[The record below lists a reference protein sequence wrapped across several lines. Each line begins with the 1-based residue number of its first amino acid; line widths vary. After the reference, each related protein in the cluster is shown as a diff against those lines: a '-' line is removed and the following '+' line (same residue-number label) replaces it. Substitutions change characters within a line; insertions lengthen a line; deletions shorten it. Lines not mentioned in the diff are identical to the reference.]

1 MPDQP
6 SLVELTLLVEDFAGP
21 DHWRWVLVAPDGEV
35 LARHE
40 VRLDPTGPLYE
51 AFLDLPGHLRRH
63 APPDVR
69 AAREREIVREVGAW
83 IGAEVLG
90 PVAPAL
96 LAAAPAV
103 VRVVV
108 PTDVPG
114 ARRLMSVPLELAHA
128 DGRPLAVQDVTL
140 VTQWGA
146 GRAAEERDG
155 GPVRVLA
162 LFSLPEGSRALNLRR
177 ERLALTRL
185 FTEAADAGRAVEV
198 HTLQYGVTRERL
210 RAVLARPAGWDLV
223 HVSGHGSPGE
233 LLLETDAG
241 RPDRVRAPELVDLLA
256 AARDVSLVT
265 LSACWSAAAPEP
277 VEASGGSGEP
287 VVGTVAGDLVE
298 RLGCAVLAMRYPVED
313 GFATALAE
321 RLYRQLVVEGRVLPR
336 ALAEVL
342 GELSGEADGVPGSA
356 LRAATPALFGARA
369 VGLRL
374 GAPTGSAEPAA
385 TGLAPGAPTGP
396 APGAPMGP
404 TPGAPTGGA
413 DGSGRDV
420 SSPGA
425 SGQDPPGQDSPRQS
439 ASGQNFPGRDVS
451 ATQLPPVPEHFVGR
465 VALLSRAG
473 AALAPR
479 SGLGGVLLH
488 GMPGAGKTACAQEL
502 VATHAH
508 AFERTVWFTAPQEQ
522 DHDQYEE
529 AVLAS
534 FALALE
540 QAVPG
545 LRCLHLLETADGSA
559 AEFVAAVSS
568 RLERER
574 VLLVIDGIDTLLTPD
589 RAWRDG
595 RWGDLVGALTGQAGA
610 GRLILCGRVRPV
622 GLGPL
627 VRTEPVDLLTPD
639 EALLLARELPHL
651 ARLIDGQLPGT
662 TPSAARRL
670 ATGLLELAG
679 GHPKLLELADA
690 QAADPARLER
700 LLAAGNRA
708 AEASGDDEHLRVL
721 RAWSDGVAAELAPA
735 DRDLFHVLCCLDE
748 NDRNQVA
755 VDHNWPDLR
764 AQLGHPDTPVDAALR
779 TLVAH
784 GLLTPRPGQSY
795 EIQAAVAAEGRARAG
810 ARVRELVDTR
820 LSGYWL
826 RVFEMAWTREG
837 TDAEGAQLA
846 GPLLTLAALSAA
858 PYLIRLRQESSAA
871 TLLEAVLRRD
881 TSAPT
886 RARVLPLLRRIATR
900 AASAPGTGVVP
911 PTDALAR
918 ILGEIDPAAAERHER
933 AALASALARGDH
945 SAAASATSGL
955 VDLCVRTGRLTE
967 ALALAEQGAEHA
979 RLAGLGTWT
988 TLLYEVQRLH
998 VLSQTDRA
1006 GEALAEADALHR
1018 RMRDVPR
1025 TRGPREGVDWWE
1037 VWEELCD
1044 TGQRAATEAGEWRRA
1059 LEYADDL
1066 SASKRARGAPVT
1078 DLAAARQPAYMP
1090 LLRLGRT
1097 EDALRLLEECRQ
1109 VFEDAGDVLSLG
1121 EVFGALANVADVRGH
1136 GEVAI
1141 ARERDS
1147 LRYAYRAGVPPVVAV
1162 GHANLGTYLHGH
1174 ARDAAGAV
1182 AHHLAAALLATL
1194 SGGGRTMNAAQSLAA
1209 DLQEFG
1215 ADGVAQ
1221 LPSGVEEL
1229 CARVAEVPGVAL
1241 DRLLAGLDPGLVRAR
1256 EALDALVREAKEGV
1270 TGADRLGSVQAA
1282 AWGMLWEPVL
1292 AALVAA
1298 ERRNTAAKVKLR
1310 QHLAQLA
1317 AMNAM
1322 FEPLADVLG
1331 RIQGG
1336 ERGPGVLFGLGPL
1349 DAPVARRALDALA
1362 GRVTVPVELWTVM
1375 YLGIAL
1381 GSFVSTALG
1390 VAGTDEV
1397 TRENLDG
1404 FAADPLL
1411 APMAAI
1417 LEQILAGERD
1427 PRLATGLQQPTQRAA
1442 VAAVLHYLNDA
1453 EGASR

>member
-1 MPDQP
+1 MPDGA
-6 SLVELTLLVEDFAGP
+6 VAELRLFVEDFAGP
-21 DHWRWVLVAPDGEV
+21 DHWRWVLVAPGGEV

-108 PTDVPG
+108 PTAVPG

-146 GRAAEERDG
+146 GRAAGERGG

-185 FTEAADAGRAVEV
+185 FAEAADAGRAVEV

-241 RPDRVRAPELVDLLA
+241 HPDRVRAPELVDLLA
-256 AARDVSLVT
+256 AAHDVSLVT

-321 RLYRQLVVEGRVLPR
+321 RLYRQLVVEGRELPR
-336 ALAEVL
+336 ALAGVL

-374 GAPTGSAEPAA
+374 GAPTGSAGPAA
-385 TGLAPGAPTGP
+385 TRP
-396 APGAPMGP
+396 APGASTGL
-404 TPGAPTGGA
+404 TPGAPVGLTPGASAGGA
-413 DGSGRDV
+413 DGSGQDG
-420 SSPGA
+420 SGPGA
-425 SGQDPPGQDSPRQS
+425 FGQDPPGQDSPR
-439 ASGQNFPGRDVS
+439 RDVS
-451 ATQLPPVPEHFVGR
+451 VAQLPPEPEHFVGR
-465 VALLSRAG
+465 VALLARAG
-473 AALAPR
+473 AVLAPR

-488 GMPGAGKTACAQEL
+488 GMPGAGKTACAREL

-522 DHDQYEE
+522 DYHHQYEE

-545 LRCLHLLETADGSA
+545 LRCLHLLDGADGRA

-568 RLERER
+568 WLERER
-574 VLLVIDGIDTLLTPD
+574 VLLVIDGIDALLTPD
-589 RAWRDG
+589 RAWRDR
-595 RWGDLVGALTGQAGA
+595 RWGDLVGALSDRSGA
-610 GRLILCGRVRPV
+610 GRLILCGRVRPT
-622 GLGPL
+622 GLGASL
-627 VRTEPVDLLTPD
+627 RTEPVDLLTPD

-651 ARLIDGQLPGT
+651 ARLIDGRLPGT
-662 TPSAARRL
+662 TPAAARRL
-670 ATGLLELAG
+670 ATGLLELAQ
-679 GHPKLLELADA
+679 GHPRLLELADA
-690 QAADPARLER
+690 QAADPKRLER

-721 RAWSDGVAAELAPA
+721 RAWSYGVATELTPA

-748 NDRNQVA
+748 NDRNRVA

-784 GLLTPRPGQSY
+784 GLLTQRPGQSY
-795 EIQAAVAAEGRARAG
+795 DIQAAVAAEGRARAG

-837 TDAEGAQLA
+837 TDAEHAQLA
-846 GPLLTLAALSAA
+846 GPLLTLSALSAA
-858 PYLIRLRQESSAA
+858 PYLLRLRQESSAA
-871 TLLEAVLRRD
+871 VLLEAVLRRD

-886 RARVLPLLRRIATR
+886 RARVLPLLRRIATV

-933 AALASALARGDH
+933 AALASASARGDH
-945 SAAASATSGL
+945 SAAASASSGL
-955 VDLCVRTGRLTE
+955 VALCVRAGRLTE

-998 VLSQTDRA
+998 VLSETDRA

-1025 TRGPREGVDWWE
+1025 KRGPGEGVDWWE

-1044 TGQRAATEAGEWRRA
+1044 TGQRAAIEAGEWRRA

-1078 DLAAARQPAYMP
+1078 DLAGARLPAYMP

-1109 VFEDAGDVLSLG
+1109 VFEDAGDLPSLG

-1162 GHANLGTYLHGH
+1162 GHGNLGTYLHSH

-1215 ADGVAQ
+1215 ADAVAE
-1221 LPSGVEEL
+1221 LPAGVEEL

-1270 TGADRLGSVQAA
+1270 TGADRLDAVRAA

-1310 QHLAQLA
+1310 QHLAELA

-1322 FEPLADVLG
+1322 FVPLTDVLG

-1362 GRVTVPVELWTVM
+1362 GRVTVPVELWTAM

-1397 TRENLDG
+1397 TRENLAG

-1411 APMAAI
+1411 APMSTV
-1417 LEQILAGERD
+1417 LERILAGERD

-1442 VAAVLHYLNDA
+1442 VAAVLHYLNEA
-1453 EGASR
+1453 EETSR

>member
-21 DHWRWVLVAPDGEV
+21 DHWQWVLVAPDGEV

-69 AAREREIVREVGAW
+69 AAREQEIVREVGAW
-83 IGAEVLG
+83 IGTEVLG

-146 GRAAEERDG
+146 GRAAGERGDS
-155 GPVRVLA
+155 PVRVLA

-185 FTEAADAGRAVEV
+185 FTEAANAGRAVEM

-210 RAVLARPAGWDLV
+210 RAVLAGPAGWDLV

-241 RPDRVRAPELVDLLA
+241 HPDRVRAPELVDLLT

-265 LSACWSAAAPEP
+265 LSACWSAAAPGP

-287 VVGTVAGDLVE
+287 VVGAVAGDLVE

-336 ALAEVL
+336 ALAGVL
-342 GELSGEADGVPGSA
+342 GELAGEADGVPGSA
-356 LRAATPALFGARA
+356 LRAGTPALFGARA
-369 VGLRL
+369 VGLTL
-374 GAPTGSAEPAA
+374 NAPTGR
-385 TGLAPGAPTGP
+385 T
-396 APGAPMGP
+396 
-404 TPGAPTGGA
+404 
-413 DGSGRDV
+413 D
-420 SSPGA
+420 A
-425 SGQDPPGQDSPRQS
+425 SGQD
-439 ASGQNFPGRDVS
+439 ASGLDITV
-451 ATQLPPVPEHFVGR
+451 AQLPPIPEHFVGR
-465 VALLSRAG
+465 VALLARAG
-473 AALAPR
+473 AVLAPR

-488 GMPGAGKTACAQEL
+488 GMPGAGKTACAREL

-522 DHDQYEE
+522 DHHRYEE

-540 QAVPG
+540 EAVPG
-545 LRCLHLLETADGSA
+545 LRCLHLLEAADGSA
-559 AEFVAAVSS
+559 TEFVAAVSS
-568 RLERER
+568 WLERER
-574 VLLVIDGIDTLLTPD
+574 VLLVIDGIDALLTPD
-589 RAWRDG
+589 RAWRDR
-595 RWGDLVGALTGQAGA
+595 RWGALVGALSDRSGA
-610 GRLILCGRVRPV
+610 GRVILCGRVRPAE
-622 GLGPL
+622 LGAR
-627 VRTEPVDLLTPD
+627 VRTEPVNLLTPD

-651 ARLIDGQLPGT
+651 AWLIDGRLPGT
-662 TPSAARRL
+662 TPAAARRL
-670 ATGLLELAG
+670 ATRLLELAQ

-690 QAADPARLER
+690 QAADPERLER

-721 RAWSDGVAAELAPA
+721 RAWSDGVAAELAPV

-748 NDRNQVA
+748 TDRNQVA

-837 TDAEGAQLA
+837 TDAENARLA

-858 PYLIRLRQESSAA
+858 PYLLRLRQESSAA
-871 TLLEAVLRRD
+871 VLLEAVLRRD

-933 AALASALARGDH
+933 AALASASARGDH

-955 VDLCVRTGRLTE
+955 VALCVRTGRLTE

-998 VLSQTDRA
+998 VLSETDRA

-1025 TRGPREGVDWWE
+1025 RRGPGEGVDWWE

-1044 TGQRAATEAGEWRRA
+1044 TGQRAAIEAGEWRRA

-1078 DLAAARQPAYMP
+1078 DLAAARLPAYMP

-1097 EDALRLLEECRQ
+1097 EDALRLLDECRQ
-1109 VFEDAGDVLSLG
+1109 VFEDAGDFLSLG
-1121 EVFGALANVADVRGH
+1121 EVFGALANVADARGH

-1162 GHANLGTYLHGH
+1162 GHANLGTYLHSH

-1194 SGGGRTMNAAQSLAA
+1194 SGGGRTMNAAQSLAG

-1221 LPSGVEEL
+1221 LPAGVEEL

-1256 EALDALVREAKEGV
+1256 ESLDALVREAKDGV
-1270 TGADRLGSVQAA
+1270 TGADRLGAVRAA

-1310 QHLAQLA
+1310 QHLAELA

-1322 FEPLADVLG
+1322 FGPLADVLG

-1362 GRVTVPVELWTVM
+1362 GRVTVPVELWTAM

-1381 GSFVSTALG
+1381 GSFVASALDRTG
-1390 VAGTDEV
+1390 TGTGTGTGTDEV

-1411 APMAAI
+1411 APMSTVLERI
-1417 LEQILAGERD
+1417 LSGERD

-1442 VAAVLHYLNDA
+1442 VAAVLHYLNEA
-1453 EGASR
+1453 EETSR

>member
-40 VRLDPTGPLYE
+40 VRLDPTGPQYE

-90 PVAPAL
+90 PIAPAL

-128 DGRPLAVQDVTL
+128 DGRPLALQDVTL

-146 GRAAEERDG
+146 GRTAGERGDG
-155 GPVRVLA
+155 RPVRVLA

-185 FTEAADAGRAVEV
+185 FTAAADAGRAVEA

-223 HVSGHGSPGE
+223 HVSGHGAPGE

-256 AARDVSLVT
+256 TARDVSLVT

-287 VVGTVAGDLVE
+287 VVGAVAGDLVE

-313 GFATALAE
+313 GFAIALAE
-321 RLYRQLVVEGRVLPR
+321 RLYRQLVVKGRVLPR
-336 ALAEVL
+336 ALAGVL
-342 GELSGEADGVPGSA
+342 GELSGEAAGSEGVPGSA
-356 LRAATPALFGARA
+356 LRAGTPALFGARA
-369 VGLRL
+369 VGLTL
-374 GAPTGSAEPAA
+374 
-385 TGLAPGAPTGP
+385 
-396 APGAPMGP
+396 GAPMGP
-404 TPGAPTGGA
+404 PRGEQSGEGSGAVSGEA

-420 SSPGA
+420 SVA
-425 SGQDPPGQDSPRQS
+425 
-439 ASGQNFPGRDVS
+439 
-451 ATQLPPVPEHFVGR
+451 QLPPVPEHFVGR
-465 VALLSRAG
+465 VALLARAG

-488 GMPGAGKTACAQEL
+488 GMPGAGKTACAREL
-502 VATHAH
+502 VETHAH

-522 DHDQYEE
+522 DHPYEE
-529 AVLAS
+529 TVLAS

-545 LRCLHLLETADGSA
+545 LRCLHLLDGADGRA

-568 RLERER
+568 WLERER

-589 RAWRDG
+589 RVWRDR
-595 RWGDLVGALTGQAGA
+595 RWGELIGALSGRAGA
-610 GRLILCGRVRPV
+610 GRLILCGRVRPA

-639 EALLLARELPHL
+639 ESLLLARELPHL
-651 ARLIDGQLPGT
+651 ARLIDGRLPGT
-662 TPSAARRL
+662 TPAGARRL
-670 ATGLLELAG
+670 ATGLLELAQ
-679 GHPKLLELADA
+679 GHPKSLELADA
-690 QAADPARLER
+690 QAADPERLAR

-708 AEASGDDEHLRVL
+708 SAAAEGNDDEHLRVL

-748 NDRNQVA
+748 TDRSRVA

-764 AQLGHPDTPVDAALR
+764 AQLGHPDSPVDTALR

-784 GLLTPRPGQSY
+784 GLLTPRPGPSY

-886 RARVLPLLRRIATR
+886 RARVLPLLRSIATR
-900 AASAPGTGVVP
+900 AASTPGTGVVP

-945 SAAASATSGL
+945 GSAAAATSGL

-967 ALALAEQGAEHA
+967 ALALTEQGAEHA

-988 TLLYEVQRLH
+988 ALLYEVQRLH

-1018 RMRDVPR
+1018 RMREVPR

-1044 TGQRAATEAGEWRRA
+1044 TGQRAAIEAGQWRRA

-1066 SASKRARGAPVT
+1066 GDSKRARGAPVT
-1078 DLAAARQPAYMP
+1078 DFAAARLPAYMP

-1109 VFEDAGDVLSLG
+1109 VFEDAGDFLYLG
-1121 EVFGALANVADVRGH
+1121 EVFGALASVADVRGH

-1162 GHANLGTYLHGH
+1162 GHANLGTYLHSH

-1194 SGGGRTMNAAQSLAA
+1194 TGGGRTMNAAQSLAG

-1215 ADGVAQ
+1215 ADAVAQ
-1221 LPSGVEEL
+1221 LPAGVEEL

-1241 DRLLAGLDPGLVRAR
+1241 DRLLAGLDPGLGRAR
-1256 EALDALVREAKEGV
+1256 EALTALVREASERAEEGA
-1270 TGADRLGSVQAA
+1270 GAGAGAKRLAAVQAA

-1317 AMNAM
+1317 AMDQM
-1322 FEPLADVLG
+1322 FVPLTDTLS

-1336 ERGPGVLFGLGPL
+1336 ERGRDVLAGLGPL

-1381 GSFVSTALG
+1381 GSFVSTVLG
-1390 VAGTDEV
+1390 ETGTDEV

-1404 FAADPLL
+1404 FARDALL
-1411 APMAAI
+1411 APMAAVLERI
-1417 LEQILAGERD
+1417 LTGERD
-1427 PRLATGLQQPTQRAA
+1427 PRLANGLQQPTQRAA
-1442 VAAVLHYLNDA
+1442 VAAVLRCLNDA
-1453 EGASR
+1453 EEASR